1 MSEITEALANLGN
14 PVYWIAVTVAVLVAA
29 VTGIIPGASGVL
41 IMALSIPFIVE
52 FFRDDPAIG
61 LVMLA
66 SMTGVNNTLDSI
78 PAILLGQP
86 GAATQVTFLE
96 GHQLARQGKAAHT
109 LGAVYGVSMFGGIV
123 GAVVLAALIPI
134 IKPFVLSFGFPEIAA
149 MAFFGIAMVSALS
162 TGAMVKGLAAG
173 ALGILFGTVGI
184 NPITGDVRFVFQQPQ
199 LWSGLPLISTTL
211 GLFALPEMLDLTMA
225 RRSVAPPDA
234 VISTAEVWRGTK
246 YGLSKWPVMI
256 RQSLFGVVMGAIP
269 GVGAAVIDWLAY
281 AFGIFWTK
289 DKSQFGKGSLDGV
302 LFAESAQN
310 SKEAGQAIPT
320 LALGVPGGLAW
331 AIVLIAMVAMDVT
344 PGPQMLGRFA
354 DVTILLVVT
363 LAIGNVMVTGL
374 GILATGQL
382 AKLTR
387 LPYPIIGGVIIPI
400 AFLTGVVNMTSWLAI
415 PIMLTFMGMGLI
427 MKLFQWPRPPLLLG
441 VILGPVIELNFQSA
455 VNIHGWVGVV
465 TRPLSVSLVL
475 IAIVSAY
482 FFWRS
487 GKKQAADTAERKAAE
502 DAAAGVVRADEI
514 IHISFVESFLS
525 IRNIPVLLMVGG
537 GLAFWFSTGGFTPTA
552 AFMPKLMSGG
562 VVLFALIQLYFNV
575 SDREIRKAEI
585 MDLGMLSLSSPGFKN
600 AAMIVTAGLLG
611 FMLISGIFGLRYG
624 ALALGAWIPVTL
636 MAATSRYA
644 LPVVIGELVLIWV
657 FVQEKIGFI
666 PDELAG
672 SRIAAIMIVVGL
684 GVAAKLRDFKM
695 LGAMVAIFMVFM
707 FEFVMAD
714 NLLFIIWPKASLF
727 EWIGREILGN

>member
-1 MSEITEALANLGN
+1 VSEITEALANLGN

-66 SMTGVNNTLDSI
+66 AMTGVNNTLDSI

-109 LGAVYGVSMFGGIV
+109 LGAVYGVSMLGGIV

-184 NPITGDVRFVFQQPQ
+184 NPITGDVRFVFQQPS

-211 GLFALPEMLDLTMA
+211 GLFALPEMLDLSMA
-225 RRSVAPPDA
+225 RRSVAPPGA
-234 VISTAEVWRGTK
+234 VISTAEVWRGTR
-246 YGLSKWPVMI
+246 YGLSKWKIMI
-256 RQSLFGVVMGAIP
+256 RQSLFGVLMGAIP
-269 GVGAAVIDWLAY
+269 GVGAAVIDWLSY
-281 AFGIFWTK
+281 AFGIFFTK

-354 DVTILLVVT
+354 DVTILLVMT

-400 AFLTGVVNMTSWLAI
+400 AFLTGVVNMTNWLAI
-415 PIMLTFMGMGLI
+415 PIMFTFMGIGLI

-441 VILGPVIELNFQSA
+441 VILGPIIELNFQSA
-455 VNIHGWVGVV
+455 VNIHGWMGVI
-465 TRPLSVSLVL
+465 TRPLSIALVL
-475 IAIVSAY
+475 IAVASAY

-487 GKKQAADTAERKAAE
+487 GKKQAEDFAARQAAE
-502 DAAAGVVRADEI
+502 DEAAGKLNAPAEVVS
-514 IHISFVESFLS
+514 ISFMAALME
-525 IRNIPVLLMVGG
+525 IRNVPVLLMFGG
-537 GLAFWFSTGGFTPTA
+537 AMAFYFSTGGFTPTA
-552 AFMPKLMSGG
+552 AFMPQLMSSL
-562 VVLFALIQLYFNV
+562 VMFLAALQMFFHLR
-575 SDREIRKAEI
+575 DRHHKRTDI
-585 MDLGMLSLSSPGFKN
+585 MDLGMISLTRPGFKF
-600 AAMIVTAGLLG
+600 AGAMVAIGLIG
-611 FMLISGIFGLRYG
+611 FLLISGIVGLRYG
-624 ALALGAWIPVTL
+624 ALALAAWLPISLMSNRLRWVGA
-636 MAATSRYA
+636 
-644 LPVVIGELVLIWV
+644 
-657 FVQEKIGFI
+657 
-666 PDELAG
+666 
-672 SRIAAIMIVVGL
+672 
-684 GVAAKLRDFKM
+684 GVA
-695 LGAMVAIFMVFM
+695 VFMVFM

-714 NLLFIIWPKASLF
+714 NLLFIIWPEAALF
-727 EWIGREILGN
+727 EWIGREIF

>member
-14 PVYWIAVTVAVLVAA
+14 PVYWIAVTVAVLIAA

-184 NPITGDVRFVFQQPQ
+184 NPITGDVRYVFQQPA
-199 LWSGLPLISTTL
+199 LWSGLPLIATTL
-211 GLFALPEMLDLTMA
+211 GLFALPEMLDLSMA

-246 YGLSKWPVMI
+246 YGLSQWRVMI
-256 RQSLFGVVMGAIP
+256 RQSLFGVLMGAIP
-269 GVGAAVIDWLAY
+269 GVGAAVIDWLSY
-281 AFGIFWTK
+281 AFGIFFTK

-354 DVTILLVVT
+354 DVTILLVIT

-400 AFLTGVVNMTSWLAI
+400 AFLTGVVNMTNWLAI
-415 PIMLTFMGMGLI
+415 PIMLTFMGIGLI

-455 VNIHGWVGVV
+455 VNIHGAVGVV
-465 TRPLSVSLVL
+465 TRPLSIILVL
-475 IAIVSAY
+475 IAVLSAY

-487 GKKQAADTAERKAAE
+487 GKKQAADTFAREDAEN
-502 DAAAGVVRADEI
+502 AAAGITTEPAAPVSLMGALIDVK
-514 IHISFVESFLS
+514 
-525 IRNIPVLLMVGG
+525 NIPILLMVGG
-537 GLAFWFSTGGFTPTA
+537 GMAMYASTGGFTPTA
-552 AFMPKLMSGG
+552 AFLPKLMSGA
-562 VVLFALIQLYFNV
+562 VVFLSLLQLFFHLKNRTNRRA
-575 SDREIRKAEI
+575 SI
-585 MDLGMLSLSSPGFKN
+585 MDLGMLSLTAPGFKV
-600 AAMIVTAGLLG
+600 AAVIVSSGLFG
-611 FMLISGIFGLRYG
+611 FVMISGFLGLRYG
-624 ALALGAWIPVTL
+624 ALALAAWLPIMLMNNRLRWVGA
-636 MAATSRYA
+636 A
-644 LPVVIGELVLIWV
+644 
-657 FVQEKIGFI
+657 
-666 PDELAG
+666 
-672 SRIAAIMIVVGL
+672 
-684 GVAAKLRDFKM
+684 VA
-695 LGAMVAIFMVFM
+695 VFMVFM

-714 NLLFIIWPKASLF
+714 NLLFIIWPEAAF
-727 EWIGREILGN
+727 PEWINREILGN

>member
-14 PVYWIAVTVAVLVAA
+14 PVYWIAVTVAVLIAA

-173 ALGILFGTVGI
+173 ALGILLGTVGI
-184 NPITGDVRFVFQQPQ
+184 NPITGDVRYVFQQPA
-199 LWSGLPLISTTL
+199 LWSGLPLIATTL
-211 GLFALPEMLDLTMA
+211 GLFALPEMLDLSMA

-246 YGLSKWPVMI
+246 YGLSQWRVMI
-256 RQSLFGVVMGAIP
+256 RQSLFGVLMGAIP

-281 AFGIFWTK
+281 AFGIFFTK

-354 DVTILLVVT
+354 DVTILLVIT

-400 AFLTGVVNMTSWLAI
+400 AFLTGVVNMTNWLAI
-415 PIMLTFMGMGLI
+415 PIMLTFMGIGLI

-455 VNIHGWVGVV
+455 VNIHGAIGVV
-465 TRPLSVSLVL
+465 TRPLSIVLVV
-475 IAIVSAY
+475 IAVLSAY

-487 GKKQAADTAERKAAE
+487 GKKQAADTFAREDAEN
-502 DAAAGVVRADEI
+502 AAAG
-514 IHISFVESFLS
+514 ISTEPAAPVSLMGAL
-525 IRNIPVLLMVGG
+525 IDVKNIPILLMVGG
-537 GLAFWFSTGGFTPTA
+537 GMAMYASAGGFTPTA
-552 AFMPKLMSGG
+552 AFLPKLMSGG
-562 VVLFALIQLYFNV
+562 VIFLSLLQLFFHLKNRT
-575 SDREIRKAEI
+575 SRRSSI
-585 MDLGMLSLSSPGFKN
+585 MDLGMLSLTAPGFK
-600 AAMIVTAGLLG
+600 AAAIIVSSGLFG
-611 FMLISGIFGLRYG
+611 FVMISGFVGLRYG
-624 ALALGAWIPVTL
+624 ALALAAWLPIML
-636 MAATSRYA
+636 MNNR
-644 LPVVIGELVLIWV
+644 LRWV
-657 FVQEKIGFI
+657 
-666 PDELAG
+666 
-672 SRIAAIMIVVGL
+672 
-684 GVAAKLRDFKM
+684 GVA
-695 LGAMVAIFMVFM
+695 VAVFMVFM

-714 NLLFIIWPKASLF
+714 NLLFIIWPEAAF
-727 EWIGREILGN
+727 PEWINREILGN